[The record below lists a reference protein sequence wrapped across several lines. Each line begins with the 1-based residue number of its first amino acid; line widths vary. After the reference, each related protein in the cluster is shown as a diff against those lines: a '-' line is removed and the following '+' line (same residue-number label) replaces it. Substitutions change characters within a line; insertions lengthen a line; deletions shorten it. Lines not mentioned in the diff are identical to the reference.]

1 MSNRLV
7 LFSGTPR
14 AGTTTIASA
23 CAERAIEAGYTTRFV
38 GLHDVDLVELRHTA
52 WPHVTSIATDWLR
65 IDGVRIPQA
74 DAFVTLPGVDEF
86 LLLRHLAERLRERCD
101 IVVVDAGQIDDLLR
115 LVTWLETLER
125 MAVASAWLRA
135 EIARIM
141 EMIFDAQATIR
152 LVTTPDDGSDAVA
165 AVAGLTLAGFH
176 VDGIV
181 VNRVPGKEDG
191 WPKAWA
197 KEQRRK
203 AKAVDAG
210 DVPVSRVGLDA
221 VCVSLPRDCG
231 LDTPWTPQPRAL
243 VEAFGEG
250 YRWTIPMI
258 DPAQQSVRVGQLEA
272 SVLIEVGPYRNV
284 IAMPAVVQRCTIT
297 RADVFTDHI
306 ALTCEPNPEVWPT

>member
-23 CAERAIEAGYTTRFV
+23 CAERATQAGYRTN
-38 GLHDVDLVELRHTA
+38 LLDIHEADLVELRHAA
-52 WPHVTSIATDWLR
+52 WPHLTGIASDWLR

-86 LLLRHLAERLRERCD
+86 LLLRHLAERLRERFD

-141 EMIFDAQATIR
+141 EVVFDAQATVR
-152 LVTTPDDGSDAVA
+152 LVTTPDDASDAVA
-165 AVAGLTLAGFH
+165 GIAGLTLAGFH

-181 VNRVPGKEDG
+181 VNRVPGKKDG

-197 KEQRRK
+197 KEQRRR
-203 AKAVDAG
+203 AKAVVAG

-221 VCVSLPRDCG
+221 ISLSLPRDCG

-250 YRWTIPMI
+250 YRWSIPMV
-258 DPAQQSVRVGQLEA
+258 DPAHQSVRVGHVDA
-272 SVLIEVGPYRNV
+272 AVLIEVGPFRRV
-284 IAMPAVVQRCTIT
+284 ITMPSVVQRCTIT
-297 RADVFTDHI
+297 RADVFSDHI